1 MQSIHDGR
9 GDTVDTTHAVT
20 INPSALTYWI
30 GEILTQLI
38 TADTYAQCHNNAQ
51 HAMWLNAWAIKLLTY
66 WIPKAHYTGLMHTR
80 GPIKC
85 TIHYIVCKCVYE
97 LL

>member
-51 HAMWLNAWAIKLLTY
+51 HAM
-66 WIPKAHYTGLMHTR
+66 
-80 GPIKC
+80 
-85 TIHYIVCKCVYE
+85 
-97 LL
+97 